1 MIRLY
6 EVPWSTNVERVLLAC
21 GHKGIPLQHVVVPND
36 DRSQVRAASGQ
47 DLVPVIEHDG
57 NVVHDSPR
65 ILEYLEERFP
75 DPPLYPH
82 DPARRAELR
91 AFIDWFNRVWKRPPN
106 VIAAELDG
114 GSPDADRVAT
124 LGVEMKASLD
134 LFADLLRGRPFL
146 WGSTLSAA
154 DCIAYPFLKYAVARD
169 PADRETFHL
178 VLEEHLPLGPAH
190 GPIRDWIERVGALP
204 RS

>member
-1 MIRLY
+1 
-6 EVPWSTNVERVLLAC
+6 
-21 GHKGIPLQHVVVPND
+21 
-36 DRSQVRAASGQ
+36 
-47 DLVPVIEHDG
+47 
-57 NVVHDSPR
+57 
-65 ILEYLEERFP
+65 
-75 DPPLYPH
+75 
-82 DPARRAELR
+82 
-91 AFIDWFNRVWKRPPN
+91 
-106 VIAAELDG
+106 
-114 GSPDADRVAT
+114 
-124 LGVEMKASLD
+124 VEMKASLD
-134 LFADLLRGRPFL
+134 LFADLLRGRAFL